1 MSFWNDTLEAKARE
15 HVWRATSPRARPHA
29 RLHISRYHQ
38 VRTHIVPGAFARLTR
53 PHTLQLVAKATGG

>member
-1 MSFWNDTLEAKARE
+1 MAR
-15 HVWRATSPRARPHA
+15 HFSTRAPHA

-38 VRTHIVPGAFARLTR
+38 VRAHIVPGAFARLTR